1 MRNKRALIF
10 MILVII
16 GLVIIG
22 FIGFWK
28 YNKPAI
34 TNNPVEFPCETSND
48 CIKIQT
54 TCCECSSGGEE
65 ICGTPEQTEK
75 YAEEL
80 EDCGNDFFCVQVY
93 SCEIDACD
101 CINNKCVGLGT
112 A

>member
-1 MRNKRALIF
+1 MKNKKALIF

-28 YNKPAI
+28 YNKSSI
-34 TNNPVEFPCETSND
+34 TNKPIEFPCNSSLD
-48 CIKIQT
+48 CMKIQT
-54 TCCECSSGGEE
+54 SCCECSSGGEE
-65 ICGTPEQTEK
+65 ICGTLEQ
-75 YAEEL
+75 AEEYKTKL
-80 EDCGNDFFCVQVY
+80 NDCEDETYCVTVY
-93 SCEIDACD
+93 NCEIEACD